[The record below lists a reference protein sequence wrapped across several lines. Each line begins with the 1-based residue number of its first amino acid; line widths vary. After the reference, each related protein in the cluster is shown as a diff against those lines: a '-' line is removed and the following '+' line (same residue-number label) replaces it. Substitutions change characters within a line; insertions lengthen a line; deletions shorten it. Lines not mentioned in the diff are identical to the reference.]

1 MEDKL
6 LITIDL
12 SVASELLIEL
22 LLEDA
27 IDPSVFE
34 DIAKANM
41 NRPEILAMILE
52 NPNTPDE
59 LRQRISGV
67 MRVPVKRKA
76 EFAKA
81 QDTEE
86 KQKQNIFQKI
96 QKLTVSEKILL
107 ALRGGKEIRT
117 LLLRDPNKDVSLGVL
132 ENPKITETEL
142 EVIAKSRATSDEAL
156 RRITKKR
163 EWMKTYGIMHALITN
178 PKAPAGTVLPLIS
191 QLRTRDLAI
200 LSKNKNVSDGVRNT
214 ARKLLTARKGL

>member
-59 LRQRISGV
+59 LRRRISGV

>member
-34 DIAKANM
+34 DIAKANT
-41 NRPEILAMILE
+41 NRPEILRLILD
-52 NPNTPDE
+52 NLNTPDE
-59 LRQRISGV
+59 LRQKISEI

-76 EFAKA
+76 ELVRTQK
-81 QDTEE
+81 TEE
-86 KQKQNIFQKI
+86 EKKESIFQKI

-107 ALRGGKEIRT
+107 ALRGGKEIRS

-142 EVIAKSRATSDEAL
+142 EMIAKSRATSDEAL
-156 RRITKKR
+156 RKITKKR

-178 PKAPAGTVLPLIS
+178 PRTPAGTVLPLIN
-191 QLRTRDLAI
+191 QLRT
-200 LSKNKNVSDGVRNT
+200 
-214 ARKLLTARKGL
+214 